1 MKKKTSK
8 QVLKKSPKV
17 KKDTDSVGTVES
29 VLSIIDPS
37 IAEPIKTPEVTRK
50 LKPKEKIHYVNSRE
64 FEEEIRAYY
73 KSGDVS
79 IKLGESITK
88 IAHGLSFAPN
98 FINYSYKEEMIGDAI
113 IKMIT
118 ALTRQRFKCKSGYNP
133 FSYFTKVAYRA
144 FQNRIKKEKKEH
156 DTIHRYQNEVYS
168 LLTESG
174 QIPVQKNTKFDTEYD
189 DSYRTENQ

>member
-156 DTIHRYQNEVYS
+156 DTINRYQNEVYS